1 MTLDNFFE
9 NKNLI
14 NLPDLD
20 RFGIEHEVITEI
32 TARDLK
38 TDALITAYKDEE
50 GEVWFAFIYSDKII
64 CRNYFID
71 SKINDL
77 VTGYGIDLILQSCG
91 FEKYDYNQ
99 YRYANPK
106 ELLFEIDAKLDYDNL
121 VFNKVVESKKEICN
135 TDYNKMIK
143 SNIKVTTN
151 YLTYNDLL
159 NILEELLEQKVLPFI
174 EQEEKMVKD
183 MVDKVAES
191 GANVLFAQKGIDDL
205 AQHYLSK
212 AGILA
217 VRRVKKSDIEKL
229 ARATGANV
237 VTNLEDLTAD
247 DLGEAGIVEERKVSG
262 EEMIFVEE
270 CSVAKSVTLFVRGS
284 TKHIVDEIVRAI
296 EDAIGVVAATVEDDK
311 VVAGGGAPEIAMAK
325 KLKDYA
331 DSISG
336 REQLAVNAF
345 AEALEIVPKTLA
357 ENAGLDSIDSLVD
370 LRAAHENSAVMGL
383 DVFTGKVAE

>member
-50 GEVWFAFIYSDKII
+50 GELWFAFIYPNKII
-64 CRNYFID
+64 CRNYFIE

-91 FEKYDYNQ
+91 FEKYDCNQ
-99 YRYANPK
+99 YRYVNPK

-121 VFNKVVESKKEICN
+121 MFNKVVESKKEICN
-135 TDYNKMIK
+135 TDYNEILK

-174 EQEEKMVKD
+174 EQEEK
-183 MVDKVAES
+183 
-191 GANVLFAQKGIDDL
+191 IDDEQDCVYFNDECLTKEEYLELLWTKLVDFDSYL
-205 AQHYLSK
+205 AYESLFDITNRKLNLDEKIVEIENKIVDVFLREYEEQSIHDFLK
-212 AGILA
+212 EKI
-217 VRRVKKSDIEKL
+217 IEKVL
-229 ARATGANV
+229 
-237 VTNLEDLTAD
+237 
-247 DLGEAGIVEERKVSG
+247 
-262 EEMIFVEE
+262 
-270 CSVAKSVTLFVRGS
+270 
-284 TKHIVDEIVRAI
+284 
-296 EDAIGVVAATVEDDK
+296 
-311 VVAGGGAPEIAMAK
+311 
-325 KLKDYA
+325 
-331 DSISG
+331 
-336 REQLAVNAF
+336 
-345 AEALEIVPKTLA
+345 
-357 ENAGLDSIDSLVD
+357 ID
-370 LRAAHENSAVMGL
+370 
-383 DVFTGKVAE
+383 